1 MIEGM
6 SAFANHTTSLLRRDL
21 AVAAT
26 GRGGGSSPAAPAPST
41 LVPARDTLDPKYT
54 WDLTSIFPSW
64 ESWEAAFAEL
74 DRGIE
79 AYKKYEGTLA
89 QGPDQLLRALR
100 DRDTLAQLSY
110 KVWYYPS
117 LQYDEDQR
125 NNTINARRQRVQLLI
140 AKWQQAT
147 SWFQPELLKLPL
159 ALVRTWMDETPEL
172 AVYRFAIEEV
182 FRLQAHVLD
191 EQGEKLLSLTERIG
205 SVPKD
210 SYAALS
216 TADARF
222 PTITLSTG
230 ETTQVSYGQYRK
242 LLATCR
248 SQADRRLAYEALY
261 DTYTA
266 SLNTYAAIYNGVMH
280 GDWFEARARGYKTT
294 LDAALFGNAIPTSV
308 VENLIRE
315 TKNSVGP
322 FRRYHQLR
330 KRVLQLKD
338 YYVFDAFVPLVDY
351 DVKYAYDDVLD
362 WIVEAVAPLGPE
374 YQARVRRAFSERWID
389 VYENQGKRSG
399 AYSAPV
405 YGANPYMLLNYNDT
419 LDAVFTLA
427 HELGHSMHTMLSH
440 ETQPFVYAGYTIF
453 VAEVPSTLNE
463 ALLLDLMLARAKTR
477 EERVVLLQHAI
488 DGIVGTFYNQVLFAD
503 FELEA
508 HRLVEQDQP
517 ITSETLS
524 GIYAKLLGEYWGDAL
539 SAEPRAQHTWAR
551 IPHFFQSPYYVYQY
565 ATCFASTA
573 KLMEEI
579 GSEDPAV
586 RKAAVDRY
594 LNLLQSGG
602 SDHPMELLKRAG
614 VDLSRPETV
623 RAVSSQLDGLVDRLE
638 REIG

>member
-1 MIEGM
+1 MIDGM
-6 SAFANHTTSLLRRDL
+6 SA
-21 AVAAT
+21 
-26 GRGGGSSPAAPAPST
+26 SSSQ
-41 LVPARDTLDPKYT
+41 VPARDSIDQKYT
-54 WDLTSIFPSW
+54 WDLTSIFESWDAW
-64 ESWEAAFAEL
+64 ESAFTDL

-89 QGPDQLLRALR
+89 QGPANLLKALT
-100 DRDTLAQLSY
+100 DRDALGQLSY

-125 NNTINARRQRVQLLI
+125 NNTINARRQRVQLLL
-140 AKWQQAT
+140 AKSQQAM

-159 ALVRTWMDETPEL
+159 ATVREWLASTPEL
-172 AVYRFAIEEV
+172 SVYRFAIEEV

-191 EQGEKLLSLTERIG
+191 ERGEKLLSLTERLG
-205 SVPKD
+205 SVPRD

-230 ETTQVSYGQYRK
+230 ESTQVSYGQYRK

-280 GDWFEARARGYKTT
+280 GDWFAARARGYQTT
-294 LDAALFGNAIPTSV
+294 LDAALYGNAIPTSV

-315 TKNSVGP
+315 TKNGVAP

-330 KRVLQLKD
+330 KRVLQLTD

-351 DVKYAYDDVLD
+351 DVKYAYDEVLD

-405 YGANPYMLLNYNDT
+405 YGANPYMLMNYNDT

-440 ETQPFVYAGYTIF
+440 ETQPFVYADYTIF

-463 ALLLDLMLARAKTR
+463 ALLLDFMLARAKTR
-477 EERVVLLQHAI
+477 DERIVLLQHAI

-508 HRLVEQDQP
+508 HRLVEGDQP

-524 GIYAKLLGEYWGDAL
+524 GIYSKLLTEYWGDAL
-539 SAEPRAQHTWAR
+539 SPDQRAQHTWAR

-573 KLMEEI
+573 ELMEEI
-579 GSEDPAV
+579 GSHNPAI
-586 RKAAVDRY
+586 RAAAVERY
-594 LNLLQSGG
+594 LKMLQSGG
-602 SDHPMELLKRAG
+602 SDHPMALLERAG
-614 VDLSRPETV
+614 VDLSKPETV
-623 RAVSSQLDGLVDRLE
+623 RAVSAQLDGLVDRLE
-638 REIG
+638 RELA

>member
-1 MIEGM
+1 MIDFM
-6 SAFANHTTSLLRRDL
+6 SPS
-21 AVAAT
+21 
-26 GRGGGSSPAAPAPST
+26 APAPST
-41 LVPARDTLDPKYT
+41 LVPPRASLDPKYT
-54 WDLTSIFPSW
+54 WDLSSIFTSW
-64 ESWEAAFAEL
+64 DQWEAAFTEL

-79 AYKKYEGTLA
+79 AYKKYEGTLGLGA
-89 QGPDQLLRALR
+89 GQLLKALL
-100 DRDTLAQLSY
+100 DRDALSQLSY

-159 ALVRTWMDETPEL
+159 TTVRQWLDETPKL

-182 FRLQAHVLD
+182 FRLQEHVLN
-191 EQGEKLLSLTERIG
+191 EQGEKLLSLTERLG

-248 SQADRRLAYEALY
+248 SQADRRLAFESLY
-261 DTYTA
+261 DTYIA
-266 SLNTYAAIYNGVMH
+266 SLNTYATIYNGVMH
-280 GDWFEARARGYKTT
+280 GDWFEARARGYQST

-315 TKNSVGP
+315 TKNGVAP

-330 KRVLQLKD
+330 KRVLGLQD
-338 YYVFDAFVPLVDY
+338 YYVFDAFVPLVEDN
-351 DVKYAYDDVLD
+351 VKYAYDDVLQ
-362 WIVEAVAPLGPE
+362 WIVEAVSPLGPE

-405 YGANPYMLLNYNDT
+405 YGANPYMLMNYNDT

-463 ALLLDLMLARAKTR
+463 ALLLEFMLARAKTR
-477 EERVVLLQHAI
+477 EERIVLLQHAI
-488 DGIVGTFYNQVLFAD
+488 DGIIGTFYNQVLFAD

-508 HRLVEQDQP
+508 HRLVEHDQP

-524 GIYAKLLGEYWGDAL
+524 GIYARLLGEYWGDAL
-539 SAEPRAQHTWAR
+539 SPDQRAQHTWAR

-573 KLMEEI
+573 KLMEVI
-579 GSEDPAV
+579 GGKDAV
-586 RKAAVDRY
+586 AAKAAVDRY
-594 LNLLQSGG
+594 LKLLQSGG

-614 VDLSRPETV
+614 VDLSKPETV
-623 RAVSSQLDGLVDRLE
+623 RAVSAQLDGLVDRLE
-638 REIG
+638 RELA

>member
-1 MIEGM
+1 MIEDM
-6 SAFANHTTSLLRRDL
+6 
-21 AVAAT
+21 
-26 GRGGGSSPAAPAPST
+26 SSPAAPPPST
-41 LVPARDTLDPKYT
+41 LVPARDSLDPKYT
-54 WDLTSIFPSW
+54 WDLSSIFPSW
-64 ESWEAAFAEL
+64 EAWEAAFAEL

-79 AYKKYEGTLA
+79 AYKKYEGTLS
-89 QGPDQLLRALR
+89 QGSAQLLRALR
-100 DRDTLAQLSY
+100 DRDALAQLSY

-159 ALVRTWMDETPEL
+159 ASVRQWMDATPEL

-205 SVPKD
+205 SVPRD

-294 LDAALFGNAIPTSV
+294 LDAALFGNAIPPSV

-315 TKNSVGP
+315 TKHSVAP

-330 KRVLQLKD
+330 KRVLQLTD

-362 WIVEAVAPLGPE
+362 WIVEAVAPLGAE

-405 YGANPYMLLNYNDT
+405 YGANPYMLMNYNDT

-463 ALLLDLMLARAKTR
+463 ALLLDLMLARATTR
-477 EERVVLLQHAI
+477 EERIVLLQHAI

-517 ITSETLS
+517 ITSDTLS
-524 GIYAKLLGEYWGDAL
+524 GIYARLLGEYWGDAL
-539 SAEPRAQHTWAR
+539 SPDQRAQHTWAR

-579 GSEDPAV
+579 GSRDPAV
-586 RKAAVDRY
+586 RTAAVDRY
-594 LNLLQSGG
+594 LTLLQSGG

-623 RAVSSQLDGLVDRLE
+623 RAVSAQLDGLVDKLE

>member
-1 MIEGM
+1 M
-6 SAFANHTTSLLRRDL
+6 SS
-21 AVAAT
+21 
-26 GRGGGSSPAAPAPST
+26 AAPAPS
-41 LVPARDTLDPKYT
+41 LVPVRTTIDPKYT
-54 WDLTSIFPSW
+54 WDLTSIFASW
-64 ESWEAAFAEL
+64 EAWEAAFNQL
-74 DRGIE
+74 DQGID

-89 QGPDQLLRALR
+89 QGPEQLLRALR
-100 DRDTLAQLSY
+100 DRDALGQLSY

-140 AKWQQAT
+140 AKWQQAM

-159 ALVRTWMDETPEL
+159 PTVREWLAKSPEL
-172 AVYRFAIEEV
+172 ATYRFAIEEV
-182 FRLQAHVLD
+182 FRQQAHVLN
-191 EQGEKLLSLTERIG
+191 EQGERLLSLADRVG
-205 SVPKD
+205 GVPRD

-248 SQADRRLAYEALY
+248 SQDDRRRAYEALY

-266 SLNTYAAIYNGVMH
+266 TLNTYAAIYNGVMH

-315 TKNSVGP
+315 TKNGVAP

-330 KRVLQLKD
+330 KRVLGLQD

-362 WIVEAVAPLGPE
+362 WIVEAVAPLGPA

-405 YGANPYMLLNYNDT
+405 YGANPYMLMNYNDT

-463 ALLLDLMLARAKTR
+463 ALLLDYMLKRAKSR
-477 EERVVLLQHAI
+477 EERIVLLQHAI

-517 ITSETLS
+517 ITSEVLS
-524 GIYAKLLGEYWGDAL
+524 GIYAKLLNEYWGDAL
-539 SAEPRAQHTWAR
+539 SPDPRAQHTWAR

-573 KLMEEI
+573 KLIEEI
-579 GSEDPAV
+579 NSDDAPT

-594 LNLLQSGG
+594 LQLLQAGG
-602 SDHPMELLKRAG
+602 SDHPMTLLQKAG
-614 VDLSRPETV
+614 VDLSKPETV
-623 RAVSSQLDGLVDRLE
+623 RAVSAQLQGLVDKLE
-638 REIG
+638 AQLGPAISQS

>member
-1 MIEGM
+1 M
-6 SAFANHTTSLLRRDL
+6 SAFAPEFPSLRRDL
-21 AVAAT
+21 AAAAS
-26 GRGGGSSPAAPAPST
+26 GSGGAASAASAPS
-41 LVPARDTLDPKYT
+41 LVPVRDTIDPKYT
-54 WDLTSIFPSW
+54 WDLTSIFSGWDAW
-64 ESWEAAFAEL
+64 ELAFNEL
-74 DRGIE
+74 DRGID
-79 AYKKYEGTLA
+79 AYAKYEGTLS
-89 QGPDQLLRALR
+89 QGPDQLLRALK
-100 DRDTLAQLSY
+100 DRDTLGQLSY

-125 NNTINARRQRVQLLI
+125 NNTINARRQRVQLLL

-159 ALVRTWMDETPEL
+159 TAVRQWLDQSPDL
-172 AVYRFAIEEV
+172 AVYRFAVEEV
-182 FRLQAHVLD
+182 FRLQAHVLN
-191 EQGEKLLSLTERIG
+191 EQGERLLSLADRVG
-205 SVPKD
+205 SVPRD

-248 SQADRRLAYEALY
+248 SQEDRRRAYEALY

-266 SLNTYAAIYNGVMH
+266 TLNTYAAIYNGVMH

-315 TKNSVGP
+315 TKNGVEP

-330 KRVLQLKD
+330 KRVLNLPD

-351 DVKYAYDDVLD
+351 DVKYSYEDVLD
-362 WIVEAVAPLGPE
+362 WIAEAVAPLGAE

-405 YGANPYMLLNYNDT
+405 YGANPYMLMNYNDT

-427 HELGHSMHTMLSH
+427 HELGHSMHTLLSH

-463 ALLLDLMLARAKTR
+463 ALLLEYMLKRAKSK
-477 EERVVLLQHAI
+477 EERIVLLQHAI

-517 ITSETLS
+517 ITSEVLS
-524 GIYAKLLGEYWGDAL
+524 GIYARLLNEYWGDAL
-539 SAEPRAQHTWAR
+539 SPDPRAQHTWAR

-573 KLMEEI
+573 KIMEEI
-579 GSEDPAV
+579 NSDDPV
-586 RKAAVDRY
+586 TRKAAVDRY
-594 LNLLQSGG
+594 LQLLQSGG
-602 SDHPMELLKRAG
+602 SDHPMTLLQKAG
-614 VDLSRPETV
+614 VDLSQPETV
-623 RAVSSQLDGLVDRLE
+623 RAVSSQLNGLVDKLE
-638 REIG
+638 GELA

>member
-1 MIEGM
+1 M
-6 SAFANHTTSLLRRDL
+6 SS
-21 AVAAT
+21 VA
-26 GRGGGSSPAAPAPST
+26 PPPST
-41 LVPARDTLDPKYT
+41 LVPAREAIDTKYT
-54 WDLTSIFPSW
+54 WDLTSIFSSW
-64 ESWEAAFAEL
+64 EAWEAAFQQL
-74 DRGIE
+74 DQGIE
-79 AYKKYEGTLA
+79 EYKKYEGTLS
-89 QGPDQLLRALR
+89 QGAGQLLLALR
-100 DRDTLAQLSY
+100 DRDALGQLSY

-147 SWFQPELLKLPL
+147 SWFNPELLKMPL
-159 ALVRTWMDETPEL
+159 DTVRQWLDGSPDL
-172 AVYRFAIEEV
+172 AVYRFAVEEV
-182 FRLQAHVLD
+182 FRLQAHVLN
-191 EQGEKLLSLTERIG
+191 EQGERLLSLSDRVG
-205 SVPKD
+205 SVPRD
-210 SYAALS
+210 AYAALS

-230 ETTQVSYGQYRK
+230 ESTQVSYGQYRK

-248 SQADRRLAYEALY
+248 SQNDRRLAYEALY
-261 DTYTA
+261 DIYTA

-280 GDWFEARARGYKTT
+280 GEWFEARARGYRTT

-315 TKNSVGP
+315 TKAGVAP

-330 KRVLQLKD
+330 KRVLGLND
-338 YYVFDAFVPLVDY
+338 YYVFDAFIPLVQH

-405 YGANPYMLLNYNDT
+405 YGGNPYMLMNYNDT
-419 LDAVFTLA
+419 LDSVFTLA

-463 ALLLDLMLARAKTR
+463 ALLLDYMLARAKSK
-477 EERVVLLQHAI
+477 EERIVLLQHAI
-488 DGIVGTFYNQVLFAD
+488 DGIIGTFYNQVLFAD

-508 HRLVEQDQP
+508 HRLVERDQP
-517 ITSETLS
+517 ITSEVLS
-524 GIYAKLLGEYWGDAL
+524 GIYGRLLDEYWGDAL
-539 SAEPRAQHTWAR
+539 SSDQRAQHTWAR

-573 KLMEEI
+573 KLMAEI
-579 GSEDPAV
+579 GGSNAATRKTAV
-586 RKAAVDRY
+586 TRY
-594 LNLLQSGG
+594 LDLLRSGG
-602 SDHPMELLKRAG
+602 SDHPMTLLKKAS
-614 VDLSRPETV
+614 VDLSRPEAV
-623 RAVSSQLDGLVDRLE
+623 KAVSSQLDGLVDRLE
-638 REIG
+638 KELGQ

>member
-1 MIEGM
+1 M
-6 SAFANHTTSLLRRDL
+6 S
-21 AVAAT
+21 
-26 GRGGGSSPAAPAPST
+26 SSAPPVPS
-41 LVPARDTLDPKYT
+41 LVPSRESLDHKYT
-54 WDLTSIFPSW
+54 WDLSSIFKSW
-64 ESWEAAFAEL
+64 DEWEAAFSEL

-89 QGPDQLLRALR
+89 QGGGQLLKALK
-100 DRDTLAQLSY
+100 DRDALGQLSY

-125 NNTINARRQRVQLLI
+125 NNTINARRQRVQLLM

-147 SWFQPELLKLPL
+147 SWFNPELLKLPL
-159 ALVRTWMDETPEL
+159 TTVRQWLDQNSEL
-172 AVYRFAIEEV
+172 ALYRFAIEEV
-182 FRLQAHVLD
+182 FRLQEHVLD
-191 EQGEKLLSLTERIG
+191 EAGERLLSLTERLG

-230 ETTQVSYGQYRK
+230 ETTQVSYGQYRR

-248 SQADRRLAYEALY
+248 SQEDRRRAYEALY
-261 DTYTA
+261 DTYGA

-280 GDWFEARARGYKTT
+280 GDWFEARARGYATT

-308 VENLIRE
+308 VENLIGE
-315 TKNSVGP
+315 TKHGVGP
-322 FRRYHQLR
+322 FRRYHKLR
-330 KRVLQLKD
+330 KRVLALKD
-338 YYVFDAFVPLVDY
+338 YYVFDAFVPLVEY

-362 WIVEAVAPLGPE
+362 WIVEAVAPLGRE
-374 YQARVRRAFSERWID
+374 YQTRVRRAFSERWID

-405 YGANPYMLLNYNDT
+405 YGANPYMLMNYNDT

-463 ALLLDLMLARAKTR
+463 ALLLEFMLDRAKSK
-477 EERVVLLQHAI
+477 EERIVLLQHAI
-488 DGIVGTFYNQVLFAD
+488 DGIIGTFYNQVLFAD

-508 HRLVEQDQP
+508 HRFVEKDQP
-517 ITSETLS
+517 ITSEVLS
-524 GIYAKLLGEYWGDAL
+524 GIYSKLLGEYWGDAL
-539 SAEPRAQHTWAR
+539 SPDARAQNTWAR

-579 GSEDPAV
+579 GSKDPV
-586 RKAAVDRY
+586 KRDAAVERY
-594 LNLLQSGG
+594 LNLLKSGG
-602 SDHPMELLKRAG
+602 SDHPMELLKKAG
-614 VDLSRPETV
+614 VDLSKPETV
-623 RAVSSQLDGLVDRLE
+623 KAVSAQLDGLVDRLE
-638 REIG
+638 RELA

>member
-1 MIEGM
+1 MIECM
-6 SAFANHTTSLLRRDL
+6 SSS
-21 AVAAT
+21 VAP
-26 GRGGGSSPAAPAPST
+26 GSST
-41 LVPARDTLDPKYT
+41 LVPERTAVDPKYT
-54 WDLTSIFPSW
+54 WDLSSIFKSW
-64 ESWEAAFAEL
+64 DEWEAAFNEL

-79 AYKKYEGTLA
+79 AYRKYEGTLS
-89 QGPDQLLRALR
+89 QGPQQLLPALK
-100 DRDTLAQLSY
+100 DRDALAQLSY
-110 KVWYYPS
+110 RVWYYPS

-125 NNTINARRQRVQLLI
+125 NNTINARRQRVQLLM

-147 SWFQPELLKLPL
+147 SWFQPELLKLPI
-159 ALVRTWMDETPEL
+159 ATVREWLTQEPEL

-182 FRLQAHVLD
+182 FRLQEHVLD
-191 EQGEKLLSLTERIG
+191 ERGEKLLSLTERLG
-205 SVPKD
+205 SVPRD
-210 SYAALS
+210 SYASLS

-248 SQADRRLAYEALY
+248 SQDDRRKAYEALY
-261 DTYTA
+261 DTYIATI
-266 SLNTYAAIYNGVMH
+266 NTYATIYNGVMH
-280 GDWFEARARGYKTT
+280 GDWFDARARGYQTT

-315 TKNSVGP
+315 AKLGVEP
-322 FRRYHQLR
+322 FRRYHKLR
-330 KRVLQLKD
+330 KRVLGLKD
-338 YYVFDAFVPLVDY
+338 YYVFDAFVPLVED
-351 DVKYAYDDVLD
+351 DVKYSYDEVLD
-362 WIVEAVAPLGPE
+362 WIVQAVAPLGAA
-374 YQARVRRAFSERWID
+374 YQARVRRAFNERWID

-405 YGANPYMLLNYNDT
+405 YGAAPYMLMNYNDT

-463 ALLLDLMLARAKTR
+463 ALLLEFMLNRAKSR
-477 EERVVLLQHAI
+477 EERIVLLQHAI
-488 DGIVGTFYNQVLFAD
+488 DGIIGTFYNQVLFAD

-517 ITSETLS
+517 ITSEVLN
-524 GIYAKLLGEYWGDAL
+524 GIYAKLLTEYWGDAL
-539 SAEPRAQHTWAR
+539 SEDPRAQHTWAR

-579 GSEDPAV
+579 GSQDPAK
-586 RKAAVDRY
+586 RDAAVERY
-594 LNLLQSGG
+594 LNLLKSGG
-602 SDHPMELLKRAG
+602 SNHPMELLKTAG
-614 VDLSRPETV
+614 VDLSQPETV
-623 RAVSSQLDGLVDRLE
+623 RAVSVQLNNLVDRLE
-638 REIG
+638 RELQ

>member
-1 MIEGM
+1 M
-6 SAFANHTTSLLRRDL
+6 SS
-21 AVAAT
+21 
-26 GRGGGSSPAAPAPST
+26 AAPAPS
-41 LVPARDTLDPKYT
+41 LVPARESLDPKYT
-54 WDLTSIFPSW
+54 WDLNSIFTSW
-64 ESWEAAFAEL
+64 DDWEAAFTTL

-79 AYKKYEGTLA
+79 SYKQYEGTLA
-89 QGPDQLLRALR
+89 QGPAQLLNALR
-100 DRDTLAQLSY
+100 DRDQLGQLSY

-140 AKWQQAT
+140 AKWQQAA

-159 ALVRTWMDETPEL
+159 ADVRTWMDASPEL
-172 AVYRFAIEEV
+172 AVYRFAVEEV
-182 FRLQAHVLD
+182 FRLQAHVLN
-191 EQGEKLLSLTERIG
+191 EQGERLLSLTERLG
-205 SVPKD
+205 SVPRD

-230 ETTQVSYGQYRK
+230 ETTEVSYGQYRK

-248 SQADRRLAYEALY
+248 SQDDRRKAYEALY

-315 TKNSVGP
+315 TKNGVAP
-322 FRRYHQLR
+322 FRRYHTLR
-330 KRVLQLKD
+330 KRVLGLAD
-338 YYVFDAFVPLVDY
+338 YYVFDAFVPLVED
-351 DVKYAYDDVLD
+351 DVKYSYDDVLD
-362 WIVEAVAPLGPE
+362 WILQAVAPLGAE

-405 YGANPYMLLNYNDT
+405 YGANPYMLMNYNDT

-463 ALLLDLMLARAKTR
+463 ALLLDFMLARAKTR

-488 DGIVGTFYNQVLFAD
+488 DNIVGTFYNQVLFAD

-508 HRLVEQDQP
+508 HRLVEKDQP

-524 GIYAKLLGEYWGDAL
+524 GIYSRLLSEYWGDAL
-539 SAEPRAQHTWAR
+539 SADPRAQHTWAR

-573 KLMEEI
+573 RLMEEV
-579 GSEDPAV
+579 GSKDPVA
-586 RKAAVDRY
+586 RQAAVDRY
-594 LNLLQSGG
+594 LALLKSGG
-602 SDHPMELLKRAG
+602 SDHPMELLKKAG
-614 VDLSRPETV
+614 VDLSKPETV
-623 RAVSSQLDGLVDRLE
+623 RAVSAQLDGLVDRLE
-638 REIG
+638 RELA

>member
-1 MIEGM
+1 M
-6 SAFANHTTSLLRRDL
+6 
-21 AVAAT
+21 
-26 GRGGGSSPAAPAPST
+26 
-41 LVPARDTLDPKYT
+41 
-54 WDLTSIFPSW
+54 
-64 ESWEAAFAEL
+64 
-74 DRGIE
+74 
-79 AYKKYEGTLA
+79 
-89 QGPDQLLRALR
+89 
-100 DRDTLAQLSY
+100 
-110 KVWYYPS
+110 
-117 LQYDEDQR
+117 
-125 NNTINARRQRVQLLI
+125 I

-147 SWFQPELLKLPL
+147 SWFQPELLRLPL
-159 ALVRTWMDETPEL
+159 ASVRQWMDAMPLL

-182 FRLQAHVLD
+182 FRLQEHVLN
-191 EQGEKLLSLTERIG
+191 EQGEKLLSLTERLG

-248 SQADRRLAYEALY
+248 SQDDRRKAYEALY

-280 GDWFEARARGYKTT
+280 GDWFEARARGYQTT

-308 VENLIRE
+308 LENLIRE
-315 TKNSVGP
+315 TKNGVAP
-322 FRRYHQLR
+322 FRRYHKLR
-330 KRVLQLKD
+330 RRVLNLAD
-338 YYVFDAFVPLVDY
+338 YYVFDAFVPLVDE
-351 DVKYAYDDVLD
+351 DVKYPYEDVLD
-362 WIVEAVAPLGPE
+362 WIVEAVSRLGPE

-405 YGANPYMLLNYNDT
+405 YGANPYMLMNYNDT

-463 ALLLDLMLARAKTR
+463 ALLLDFMLARARTK

-488 DGIVGTFYNQVLFAD
+488 DNIVGTFYNQVLFAD

-508 HRLVEQDQP
+508 HRLVEKDQP

-524 GIYAKLLGEYWGDAL
+524 GIYSRLLGEYWGDAL
-539 SAEPRAQHTWAR
+539 SPDQRAQHTWAR

-579 GSEDPAV
+579 GSNDPSE

-594 LNLLQSGG
+594 LTLLKSGG
-602 SDHPMELLKRAG
+602 SDHPMALLQKAG
-614 VDLSRPETV
+614 VDLSKPETV
-623 RAVSSQLDGLVDRLE
+623 RAVSAQLDGLVDKLE
-638 REIG
+638 RELA

>member
-1 MIEGM
+1 M
-6 SAFANHTTSLLRRDL
+6 S
-21 AVAAT
+21 
-26 GRGGGSSPAAPAPST
+26 SSAPPAPS
-41 LVPARDTLDPKYT
+41 LVPNRDALDPKYT
-54 WDLTSIFPSW
+54 WDLTSIFKSW
-64 ESWEAAFAEL
+64 EEWETAFTQL
-74 DRGIE
+74 DRGIDD
-79 AYKKYEGTLA
+79 YRKYEGTLA
-89 QGPDQLLRALR
+89 HGASQLLSALK
-100 DRDTLAQLSY
+100 DRDVLGQLSF

-125 NNTINARRQRVQLLI
+125 NNTINARRQRVQLLL

-147 SWFQPELLKLPL
+147 SWFNPELLKLPL
-159 ALVRTWMDETPEL
+159 STVRQWFEANADLAL
-172 AVYRFAIEEV
+172 YRFAVEEV
-182 FRLQAHVLD
+182 FRLQEHVLD
-191 EQGEKLLSLTERIG
+191 EAGERLLSLTERLG
-205 SVPKD
+205 SVPRD

-216 TADARF
+216 TADAHF

-230 ETTQVSYGQYRK
+230 ETTQVSYGQYRR

-248 SQADRRLAYEALY
+248 SQDDRRKAYEALY
-261 DTYTA
+261 DTYAA
-266 SLNTYAAIYNGVMH
+266 SLNTYATIYNGVMH
-280 GDWFEARARGYKTT
+280 GDWFEARARGYPTT

-308 VENLIRE
+308 VENLIHE
-315 TKNSVGP
+315 TKNGVSA

-330 KRVLQLKD
+330 KRVLALND
-338 YYVFDAFVPLVDY
+338 YFVFDAFVPLVEY

-374 YQARVRRAFSERWID
+374 YQARVRRAFTERWID

-405 YGANPYMLLNYNDT
+405 YGANPYMLMNYNDT

-440 ETQPFVYAGYTIF
+440 ETQPFVYSGYTIF

-463 ALLLDLMLARAKTR
+463 ALLLEFMLQRATSR
-477 EERVVLLQHAI
+477 EERIVLLQHAI
-488 DGIVGTFYNQVLFAD
+488 DGIIGTFYNQVLFAD

-517 ITSETLS
+517 ITSDVLS
-524 GIYAKLLGEYWGDAL
+524 GIYAKLLDEYWGSAL
-539 SAEPRAQHTWAR
+539 TPDQRARLTWAR

-579 GSEDPAV
+579 GSPDPV
-586 RKAAVDRY
+586 KRGAAVDRY
-594 LNLLQSGG
+594 LQLLKSGG
-602 SDHPMELLKRAG
+602 SDHPMALLEKAG
-614 VDLSRPETV
+614 VDLSQPETV
-623 RAVSSQLDGLVDRLE
+623 RAVATQLDRLVDRLE
-638 REIG
+638 GELA

>member
-1 MIEGM
+1 M
-6 SAFANHTTSLLRRDL
+6 S
-21 AVAAT
+21 
-26 GRGGGSSPAAPAPST
+26 SSAPPAPS
-41 LVPARDTLDPKYT
+41 LVPNRDALDPKYT
-54 WDLTSIFPSW
+54 WDLTSIFKSW
-64 ESWEAAFAEL
+64 EEWETAFTQL
-74 DRGIE
+74 DRGIDD
-79 AYKKYEGTLA
+79 YRKYEGTLA
-89 QGPDQLLRALR
+89 HGASQLLSALK
-100 DRDTLAQLSY
+100 DRDVLGQLSF

-125 NNTINARRQRVQLLI
+125 NNTINARRQRVQLLL

-147 SWFQPELLKLPL
+147 SWFNPELLKLPL
-159 ALVRTWMDETPEL
+159 STVRQWFEANADLAL
-172 AVYRFAIEEV
+172 YRFAVEEV
-182 FRLQAHVLD
+182 FRLQEHVLD
-191 EQGEKLLSLTERIG
+191 EAGERLLSLTERLG
-205 SVPKD
+205 SVPRD

-216 TADARF
+216 TADAHF

-230 ETTQVSYGQYRK
+230 ETTQVSYGQYRR

-248 SQADRRLAYEALY
+248 SQDDRRKAYEALY
-261 DTYTA
+261 DTYAA
-266 SLNTYAAIYNGVMH
+266 SLNTYATIYNGVMH
-280 GDWFEARARGYKTT
+280 GDWFEARARGYPTT

-308 VENLIRE
+308 VENLIHE
-315 TKNSVGP
+315 TKNGVSA

-330 KRVLQLKD
+330 KRVLALND
-338 YYVFDAFVPLVDY
+338 YFVFDAFVPLVEY

-374 YQARVRRAFSERWID
+374 YQARVRRAFTERWID

-405 YGANPYMLLNYNDT
+405 YGANPYLLMNYNDT

-440 ETQPFVYAGYTIF
+440 ETQPFVYSGYTIF

-463 ALLLDLMLARAKTR
+463 ALLLEFMLQRATSR
-477 EERVVLLQHAI
+477 EERIVLLQHAI
-488 DGIVGTFYNQVLFAD
+488 DGIIGTFYNQVLFAD

-517 ITSETLS
+517 ITSDVLS
-524 GIYAKLLGEYWGDAL
+524 GIYAKLLDEYWGSAL
-539 SAEPRAQHTWAR
+539 TPDQRARLTWAR

-579 GSEDPAV
+579 GSTDPV
-586 RKAAVDRY
+586 KRGAAVDRY
-594 LNLLQSGG
+594 LQLLKSGG
-602 SDHPMELLKRAG
+602 SDHPMALLEKAG
-614 VDLSRPETV
+614 VDLSQPETV
-623 RAVSSQLDGLVDRLE
+623 RAVATQLDRLVDRLE
-638 REIG
+638 GELA